1 MCLIG
6 YSNCNNHA
14 ILWSYLPFDVGVP
27 SCGDAHVTLD
37 IEAKRS
43 ERAQDDTPLPV
54 KELELGS
61 PEKREKA

>member
-1 MCLIG
+1 MELFTVRCG
-6 YSNCNNHA
+6 
-14 ILWSYLPFDVGVP
+14 GVP

-37 IEAKRS
+37 VEAKRS

>member
-1 MCLIG
+1 MRFCG
-6 YSNCNNHA
+6 A
-14 ILWSYLPFDVGVP
+14 IYRSMWGVP